1 MCWFTLEEI
10 DVNIKTRFGQDIVKG
25 MRIMGQKRYDEVA
38 RKTGEEK
45 LAEVRKEQE
54 KMADKIKENEKLNK

>member
-10 DVNIKTRFGQDIVKG
+10 GVNIKTRFGQDIIKG
-25 MRIMGQKRYDEVA
+25 MRIMGQRRYDEVV

>member
-1 MCWFTLEEI
+1 
-10 DVNIKTRFGQDIVKG
+10 
-25 MRIMGQKRYDEVA
+25 MGQRRYDEVA

-54 KMADKIKENEKLNK
+54 KMADKIKEKEKLNK

>member
-1 MCWFTLEEI
+1 
-10 DVNIKTRFGQDIVKG
+10 
-25 MRIMGQKRYDEVA
+25 MGQKRYDEVV

-54 KMADKIKENEKLNK
+54 KMANKVKENEKLNK